1 MSDADDNLREAIKV
15 VRKYADDPGSIWP
28 GSSDPYE
35 VLRVLIAAAE
45 STLPKTKTVEVWHV
59 EWALGSH
66 PMIHLYLSE
75 ADARKNA
82 TLLAQEQHR
91 TCIRVT
97 GPHQQ
102 EVPK

>member
-1 MSDADDNLREAIKV
+1 MSTDHDKLREAIDQI
-15 VRKYADDPGSIWP
+15 RLLAQG
-28 GSSDPYE
+28 
-35 VLRVLIAAAE
+35 RVSAMDGEHFSEAIELVCTAAK
-45 STLPKTKTVEVWHV
+45 STLPRTKTVEVWHV